1 MNRVQ
6 CGVAIDGS
14 GHTQLSSRS
23 SVLSRVSVHL
33 NTMSEQT
40 TTKTWAQS
48 VNDAM
53 EANVKAH
60 GPGVIIGA
68 IRNDG

>member
-1 MNRVQ
+1 MPFKVKNYKKKANRKQKEVN
-6 CGVAIDGS
+6 AMTEKS
-14 GHTQLSSRS
+14 KK
-23 SVLSRVSVHL
+23 
-33 NTMSEQT
+33 N
-40 TTKTWAQS
+40 TWAQS
-48 VNDAM
+48 VKDAM